1 MTLKQR
7 LNIIIFGSDT
17 PAGKWFDI
25 LLIVTI
31 IVSVFIVM
39 VDSVQSIRSIY
50 GHWLNI
56 SEWVVTILLQ
66 LSLY

>member
-39 VDSVQSIRSIY
+39 VDMFSLFVAFMVIEYIRMGCYNSFY
-50 GHWLNI
+50 N
-56 SEWVVTILLQ
+56 
-66 LSLY
+66 